1 MTTSSQ
7 TLSQHLQVLA
17 NPGSHQAGLVEGV
30 RRSVASWLCRLHGHA
45 PQLQMERDRLFLY
58 CSHCQLESPGWS
70 LAGATPRVR
79 QPGAADRHVR
89 YAWLPL
95 AASLQLQAADG
106 ELVVY

>member
-1 MTTSSQ
+1 
-7 TLSQHLQVLA
+7 
-17 NPGSHQAGLVEGV
+17 
-30 RRSVASWLCRLHGHA
+30 
-45 PQLQMERDRLFLY
+45 MERDRLFLY
-58 CSHCQLESPGWS
+58 CASCQVESPGWS